1 MRSNDTQVPRGA
13 AAALDQESPRS
24 FWKGLWSGRF
34 YTWNPQTA
42 VIDPWPPAVFRFC
55 TRREVRGC
63 MLGVVWD
70 GMNSLC
76 TAIERDIP
84 RVSVWL
90 RRDSRLATQDS
101 TNSSSPEFHR
111 APRRSRLG
119 EIRHIARQWPTA
131 SRYSPSAAEGQ
142 LIGHGGF
149 PPRRSSHPCPLCPP
163 PTAHRQPCPPCP
175 HSPCSE
181 SPGISSRKG
190 CLGLTRSGA
199 WSLHLSPWLVVIFS
213 THSYAFFFGPNPLFP
228 SSNVSETW
236 ADLSDFQLV
245 IYLVWV
251 A

>member
-90 RRDSRLATQDS
+90 RRDSRLKTLQTPLLQSFTAPLVGPASVRYDTLLAS
-101 TNSSSPEFHR
+101 GPRPLGTAR
-111 APRRSRLG
+111 AQRRGS
-119 EIRHIARQWPTA
+119 
-131 SRYSPSAAEGQ
+131 
-142 LIGHGGF
+142 
-149 PPRRSSHPCPLCPP
+149 
-163 PTAHRQPCPPCP
+163 
-175 HSPCSE
+175 
-181 SPGISSRKG
+181 
-190 CLGLTRSGA
+190 
-199 WSLHLSPWLVVIFS
+199 
-213 THSYAFFFGPNPLFP
+213 
-228 SSNVSETW
+228 
-236 ADLSDFQLV
+236 
-245 IYLVWV
+245 
-251 A
+251 